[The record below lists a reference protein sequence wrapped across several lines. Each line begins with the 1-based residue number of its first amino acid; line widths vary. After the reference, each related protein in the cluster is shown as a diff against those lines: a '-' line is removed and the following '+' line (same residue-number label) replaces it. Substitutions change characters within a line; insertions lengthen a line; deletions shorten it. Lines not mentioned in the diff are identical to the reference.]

1 MTTRHGLLEMR
12 GINPP
17 QSRFYEQ
24 GRFGRLFPN
33 LPPLPGSIEPLRAAM
48 REIGKDDGLMEP
60 KTTEKNQDNPAIPAG
75 FTFFGQFVDHDITFD
90 PTSSLEQQADPEAIQ
105 NFRTPLLE
113 LDSVYGSGPG
123 ASPHLYDS
131 RPNMRGK
138 LLLDDGFTHDLPRNS
153 QGTAI
158 IGDPRNDEN
167 IIVSQIQH
175 AFIKFHN
182 EAIDFVTADGKTP
195 ATDIFGEAQ
204 RLVRWHYQW
213 ILVNEFLPLICGQP
227 VVEDVLENGRCFFN
241 WRNDPFIPVEF
252 AVAAYRFGHS
262 QVRPGYRLNAN
273 FVGPIFAEPGSPIDL
288 SGGKRLPVERKI
300 EFHRFFD
307 TGTGPATERIQ
318 SKRIDTLLSPPLLR
332 LPFIPPPENSLAT
345 RNLLR
350 HITFNLPS
358 GQDVARA
365 MSVGKAYKKTKIKDI
380 EPLPPS
386 DFKDLKDIGQR
397 LNLDRN
403 TPLWFYILREADKR
417 ADGRSLGPM
426 GGRLVAEVFLGLL
439 DGDRLSYRRAD
450 PRWKPIFGSSPGEFK
465 MADLLKFAKVV

>member
-1 MTTRHGLLEMR
+1 MTTRHGQLEMR
-12 GINPP
+12 GINAP
-17 QSRFYEQ
+17 QSRFHEQ

-33 LPPLPGSIEPLRAAM
+33 LPPLPGNLEHLRAAM

-60 KTTEKNQDNPAIPAG
+60 KTTPENLDNPAIPAG

-113 LDSVYGSGPG
+113 LDSVYGAGP
-123 ASPHLYDS
+123 AANPHLYDS

-138 LLLDDGFTHDLPRNS
+138 LLIDEDFPHDLPRNS
-153 QGTAI
+153 QGIAL

-167 IIVSQIQH
+167 NIVSQIQH
-175 AFIKFHN
+175 AFLMFHN
-182 EAIDFVTADGKTP
+182 AAIDFVAADGQTP
-195 ATDIFGEAQ
+195 PSEIFNEAQ

-213 ILVNEFLPLICGQP
+213 IVVHEFLPLICGQS
-227 VVEDVLENGRCFFN
+227 VVEDVLENGRCFYN

-252 AVAAYRFGHS
+252 AVAAYRFGHT
-262 QVRPGYRLNAN
+262 QVRPGYRLNAG
-273 FVGPIFAEPGSPIDL
+273 FAGPIFAEPGSSVDL

-307 TGTGPATERIQ
+307 TGTGPATERQQ
-318 SKRIDTLLSPPLLR
+318 SKRIDTLLSPPLFR
-332 LPFIPPPENSLAT
+332 LPFIPPPDNSLAG

-350 HITFNLPS
+350 HLTFNLPS
-358 GQDVARA
+358 GQAVARA
-365 MSVGKAYKKTKIKDI
+365 MSVGKAYKKIKLKDV

-386 DFKDLKDIGQR
+386 AFKDLKNIGTG
-397 LNLDRN
+397 LNLDQH

-417 ADGRSLGPM
+417 ADGKSLGPM
-426 GGRLVAEVFLGLL
+426 GGRIVAEVFIGLL

-450 PRWKPIFGSSPGEFK
+450 PQWKPIFGTNSGEFK
-465 MADLLKFAKVV
+465 MADLLKFAKLV